1 MAAFSSLPAALLSG
15 GLNPFQ
21 AAWMPLFGSVVADSW
36 AAPSGPKAP
45 ASRPATPAPAP
56 SGTGTPPA
64 QSPERPAQEPS
75 GEGTQPSPPAPPP
88 SPSPPP
94 APAPAAPKEDE
105 AEDRSQGRA
114 SLVTTS
120 LRGVLTPRPGG
131 LKRKT
136 LLGE

>member
-36 AAPSGPKAP
+36 TTPSGPKALP
-45 ASRPATPAPAP
+45 SRPATPAPAP
-56 SGTGTPPA
+56 SGTGTPKA
-64 QSPERPAQEPS
+64 QSPDDPAQEPS
-75 GEGTQPSPPAPPP
+75 GEGAQPSPPSPPPPP
-88 SPSPPP
+88 SPTSPT
-94 APAPAAPKEDE
+94 EDE